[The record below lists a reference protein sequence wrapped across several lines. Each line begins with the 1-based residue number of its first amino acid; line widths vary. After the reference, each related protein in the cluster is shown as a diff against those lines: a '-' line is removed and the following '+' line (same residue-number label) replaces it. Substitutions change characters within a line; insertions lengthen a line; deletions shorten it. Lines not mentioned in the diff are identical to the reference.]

1 MFLLSN
7 FFFEEF
13 KYLDAERRIQWVGG
27 KIPLAEPECGFEGE
41 KCETETNWKLILSIS
56 SVVSLLLV
64 VLLFAVK

>member
-1 MFLLSN
+1 M
-7 FFFEEF
+7 
-13 KYLDAERRIQWVGG
+13 DAERRIQWVGG